1 MTFLIFTYCDVAGSV
16 GLRCSVVY
24 LCDATGGG
32 DCGVLL
38 WCLPVMMLQVVATCD
53 VVVFNSVMLQVM
65 VTSDAPVFTCN
76 VLMFICSDVTGNG
89 DG

>member
-1 MTFLIFTYCDVAGSV
+1 
-16 GLRCSVVY
+16 
-24 LCDATGGG
+24 
-32 DCGVLL
+32 
-38 WCLPVMMLQVVATCD
+38 MLQVVATCD

-76 VLMFICSDVTGNG
+76 VLMFICSDFTGNG